1 MSAGVLLIT
10 ISSLTFAASFLALLM
25 LMTDNDPSSIALA
38 VSGMTP
44 AARRQA
50 RWDQL
55 DEMTRIADTAIEARR
70 LGKRFTRAD
79 AGL

>member
-1 MSAGVLLIT
+1 MAGGLLLIT
-10 ISSLTFAASFLALLM
+10 FSSMFFAASFLALIM
-25 LMTDNDPSSIALA
+25 VMADKDPRSVANA

-44 AARRQA
+44 AKRRQA
-50 RWDQL
+50 RWAQL

-70 LGKRFTRAD
+70 LGKRFTRED